1 MWEMEPTL
9 TLMGSDDTAT
19 TYEKKCPETTT
30 TTPTPSSTDDW
41 LATAAESALSASFN
55 SMMSAALSFYE
66 TALPVETPI
75 SEPVGCTPFT
85 MLQGPETWEFH
96 LTAPGVQTRNGAC
109 TWTGVFSEVP
119 ITCDADAF
127 GEGFSLPSGSP
138 TIFSQSEL
146 RAWTSL
152 RYAVATIVEA
162 TPAPT
167 PTPTPANTDDAS
179 GTEGTGTG
187 STGSKGRAPGASL
200 PTGAMLIGGAAAI
213 GGAAWGF

>member
-1 MWEMEPTL
+1 
-9 TLMGSDDTAT
+9 MGSDETAT
-19 TYEKKCPETTT
+19 TYEKMCPETTT
-30 TTPTPSSTDDW
+30 TTPAPSSTDVAWYNASPDE
-41 LATAAESALSASFN
+41 LSSMSASYSSAL
-55 SMMSAALSFYE
+55 AAFQSFYE
-66 TALPVETPI
+66 TALPVESPTTGP
-75 SEPVGCTPFT
+75 EGCTPFT

-109 TWTGVFSEVP
+109 TWIGVFSEVP

-127 GEGFSLPSGSP
+127 GEDYTLPSGNP

-146 RAWTSL
+146 RAWETL

-167 PTPTPANTDDAS
+167 PTPTPANTKDTSGAGESAKETSVSEGRAS
-179 GTEGTGTG
+179 G
-187 STGSKGRAPGASL
+187 ASI
-200 PTGAMLIGGAAAI
+200 PTGAMLMVGGAAAI